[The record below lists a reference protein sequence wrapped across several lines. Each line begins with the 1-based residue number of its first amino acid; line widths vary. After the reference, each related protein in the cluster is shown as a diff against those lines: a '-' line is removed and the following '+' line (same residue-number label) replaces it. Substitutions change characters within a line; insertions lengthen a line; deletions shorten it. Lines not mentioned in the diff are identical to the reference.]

1 MPDDASTAATGPDLD
16 LARQRALMA
25 HEVVIKLKE
34 MDLPEGLDRELAS
47 LSTDLGDLWGAQADL
62 ADGLESFLK
71 SPQDWESVG
80 AALVDLRVVI
90 DHITWRRSE
99 ASMSSS
105 TAMASFGWRY
115 GPESAAS
122 SAVLA

>member
-80 AALVDLRVVI
+80 AAPVDLRVVI
-90 DHITWRRSE
+90 DHITWHVQSVRRPMTRITQYAYKRASE
-99 ASMSSS
+99 ATTGS
-105 TAMASFGWRY
+105 TGS
-115 GPESAAS
+115 P
-122 SAVLA
+122 